1 MNPLSYHD
9 RVVGLLSSP
18 EWFVLMVR
26 CMANQA
32 SRPQIDEKYHLPV
45 WNGIVLNVQRK

>member
-1 MNPLSYHD
+1 MNPLSHPD
-9 RVVGLLSSP
+9 HVVGLLSP
-18 EWFVLMVR
+18 PMWFVFMVR

-45 WNGIVLNVQRK
+45 WNGTVLNVQRK